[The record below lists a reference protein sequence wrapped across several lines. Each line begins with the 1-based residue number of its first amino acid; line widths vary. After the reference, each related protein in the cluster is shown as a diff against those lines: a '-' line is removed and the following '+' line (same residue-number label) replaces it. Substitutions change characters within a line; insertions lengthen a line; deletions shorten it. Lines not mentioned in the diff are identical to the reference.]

1 MPTKLG
7 QDGAMKVV
15 VSGTHGSGKS
25 TLIGDFA
32 LANRDWI
39 VLSDVFEDIDSAGE
53 VPSASLFL
61 DQLQLSAERL
71 HEPSDQP
78 VIAERGPLDFL
89 AYLYALGDL
98 GRTTLSRDRFDQA
111 RELTTQAMARIDL
124 LVVLPLNEVD
134 QIHIP
139 EDEDLELR
147 TAMDLA
153 LLELVDDSEVV
164 GQTRVVEIV
173 GDPTSRRAQLVAA
186 INGVE

>member
-1 MPTKLG
+1 MI
-7 QDGAMKVV
+7 VV
-15 VSGTHGSGKS
+15 VSGTHGTGKS

-32 LANRDWI
+32 LVNRDWI

-98 GRTTLSRDRFDQA
+98 GRSTLSHEGLDQA
-111 RELTTQAMARIDL
+111 CEFTAQAMAQVDL

-134 QIHIP
+134 RIHIP

-147 TAMDLA
+147 EAKNFA
-153 LLELVDDSEVV
+153 LLELVDD
-164 GQTRVVEIV
+164 TDLV
-173 GDPTSRRAQLVAA
+173 GDTQVIEIAGDSDQRLKKLTDTIASR
-186 INGVE
+186 